1 MEQKKKICNFI
12 FSLAFFLMIAIPFCL
27 LDTTPTITSELE
39 NRNMT
44 EWPGLHFS
52 SLYNEW
58 YGHYAEDRI
67 GFRNQA
73 ISFNN
78 YVTYYVFGEFAET
91 IHMKGKDG
99 YVFPADEGYIQN
111 YQRLNID
118 EELLDN
124 LTRYLTNTSEY
135 AKENGTAFITMVC
148 PNKSSVYGQFMPDDI
163 HVDMT
168 KKSALDTLKQK
179 LDASG
184 VDYVI
189 PDAEFRKKAEEEQ
202 IYNFKYDSAHWNDLG
217 AFYGMT
223 LLDGKIAETQPD
235 IPLISRESFSLDYR
249 EENLELSSL
258 PIKETIP
265 ILTYQGAPAL
275 SDGANRKDV
284 SVLPGNNMAYFYNE
298 NASTDKTI
306 LILHDSFFDNKE
318 CYFYGRYREVY
329 SCSRVNYTF
338 MKEYIDVIKPDV
350 IVFELAERSFADD
363 LHAYSELG
371 TYEYH

>member
-111 YQRLNID
+111 YQRLNIN

-124 LTRYLTNTSEY
+124 LSWYLMNTSEY
-135 AKENGTAFITMVC
+135 AKENGATFITMVC

-163 HVDMT
+163 HVDRT
-168 KKSALDTLKQK
+168 KNSALDTLKQK
-179 LDASG
+179 LDVSG

-189 PDAEFRKKAEEEQ
+189 PDAEFRKKSEEKQ
-202 IYNFKYDSAHWNDLG
+202 IYNLKYDSAHWNDLG

-235 IPLISRESFSLDYR
+235 IPVISGESFSLDYR

-265 ILTYQGAPAL
+265 VLTYQGTPAL
-275 SDGANRKDV
+275 SDGENRKDV
-284 SVLPGNNMAYFYNE
+284 SVLAGNNMAYFYNE
-298 NASTDKTI
+298 NAPTDKTI
-306 LILHDSFFDNKE
+306 LILHDSFFDNRE

-363 LHAYSELG
+363 LYAYSELG

>member
-111 YQRLNID
+111 YQRLNIN

-135 AKENGTAFITMVC
+135 AKDNGVTFITMVC

-168 KKSALDTLKQK
+168 KNSALDTLKQK
-179 LDASG
+179 LDATG
-184 VDYVI
+184 ENYVI

-223 LLDGKIAETQPD
+223 LLDEKIAEIHPD

-258 PIKETIP
+258 PIKDTIP
-265 ILTYQGAPAL
+265 VLTYQGETAL
-275 SDGANRKDV
+275 SDGENRKDV

-298 NASTDKTI
+298 NAATDKTI

-363 LHAYSELG
+363 LYAYSELG

>member
-111 YQRLNID
+111 YQRLNIN

-124 LTRYLTNTSEY
+124 LTRYLTNTSEF
-135 AKENGTAFITMVC
+135 AKDNGVTFITMVC

-168 KKSALDTLKQK
+168 KNSALDTLKQK
-179 LDASG
+179 LDATG
-184 VDYVI
+184 VNYVI
-189 PDAEFRKKAEEEQ
+189 PDAEFREKAKEEQ
-202 IYNFKYDSAHWNDLG
+202 IYNLKYDSAHWNDLG

-223 LLDGKIAETQPD
+223 LLDEKIAEIHPD
-235 IPLISRESFSLDYR
+235 IPVISRERFSLDYR
-249 EENLELSSL
+249 EENLELFSI

-265 ILTYQGAPAL
+265 VLTYQGEPAL
-275 SDGANRKDV
+275 SDGAKRKDV

-338 MKEYIDVIKPDV
+338 MKEYIDVIRPDV

-363 LHAYSELG
+363 LYAYTELG